1 LDQLIFILKLLFTC
15 LTKQATVIR
24 RSNVLSLLLSVRVP
38 WLQLRLDNLFNELAN
53 AALDA

>member
-1 LDQLIFILKLLFTC
+1 LKLLFTC